1 MANGNLQAMLEL
13 VVEIMS
19 SFVKIMILP
28 IFTEKWNGNLLNKN
42 FEWINV
48 LSLKYDWLQMWINE
62 MQWNE
67 IVWTFFYIYGWYFGL
82 SRNFTTT
89 NTNDNNH
96 NANNLGLF
104 NKSYM
109 QCKNYLIT
117 PVTWSHRSLSYGNR
131 SQWKLIR
138 VHLSFCLSLVILL
151 CNCIAII
158 FFILYIFGRPA

>member
-1 MANGNLQAMLEL
+1 MPTPHYTAKTTGRDSMIGWLRLCLVSLHWPVRKAGADQEFRRGWVCAQSMANGNLQAMLEL

-48 LSLKYDWLQMWINE
+48 LWLKYDWLQMWINE

-96 NANNLGLF
+96 NAN
-104 NKSYM
+104 K
-109 QCKNYLIT
+109 
-117 PVTWSHRSLSYGNR
+117 
-131 SQWKLIR
+131 
-138 VHLSFCLSLVILL
+138 
-151 CNCIAII
+151 
-158 FFILYIFGRPA
+158 